1 MDDKIAVIFCLT
13 FIACLSMWLLSES
26 AIASNVVS
34 ALAGIAV
41 GKVLK

>member
-13 FIACLSMWLLSES
+13 FIASLSMIILSEG